1 MDALVAWK
9 AVRRWTAW
17 RRRAKLARRPE
28 FDALE
33 GRIVPATSIAP
44 YLLPASDTGLSNT
57 DHVTRD
63 ALPRVA
69 GVTTSPAGATI
80 QLLVDNV
87 PQASYTVPLSGGS
100 VFTLQPATPLA
111 DGTHTLRF
119 SDSSTKTNSAALTV
133 RIDTAPATTPS
144 MPTLDP
150 TSDTGVVGDGVT
162 KNTMV
167 DFQVQGNAGDLLT
180 LHVGPLQA
188 TATATGSPQDIAVD
202 VGSLPDSTPVDVWA
216 QAEDAAGNLS
226 AASPTSTFMLDET
239 APSSSTDLHLDPNSD
254 TGVSASDNITAATS
268 LLFAGT
274 GEAGDTVTLLIDGNS
289 VSSATVANDGS
300 YNVTASDVADGTHDA
315 TVTLTDPAG
324 NVSDPSSVVSFT
336 VDTTPPIV
344 DAGGDQEIPEGSP
357 ITLTGQASDPNLA
370 SEQWQL
376 VSSTTGQ
383 SVDPAEGTTI
393 NFTPV
398 SAGQYVFRHLATDL
412 AGNVGSADVT
422 VTVDDVPPTIDVT
435 GPTTATATE
444 ALTISFQASDPGNEP
459 IDGWHIAWG
468 DGTTDELSGDATQAT
483 HTYTQVGSFTPQVA
497 AIQGSLITTATLHA
511 PIDVAPPP
519 PPSLTQTSVELP
531 AILENATDVGSVN
544 VADLVTDLG
553 VVVGADRSYGLAIVA
568 VDDSIGTW
576 QSSADGTNWSP
587 LDPGSTT
594 FLPATAQ
601 LRFLPTAGQSGVT
614 SLTVHAWDPVYDLAS
629 LDSAAVSLSV
639 AHVNAPPTLSM
650 PISAS
655 IYRGQPVSIASM
667 SPGIAVADTDD
678 SRLHV
683 DLSVN
688 HGSLLFPSSDAALV
702 AIAGGGTSQV
712 GLEGTITALDTVLAD
727 LMYEPAGDYLG
738 LVKLSAT
745 VTDFAESGG
754 TPASIT
760 GHTDITIVDRAPTIV
775 GPRSYAMNANSVL
788 TVVAP
793 GLRTAFTDADGDTL
807 QIQLAAAP
815 KVGTLKLNAD
825 GSFTYTPPRN
835 FVGKV
840 QFSVRAFDG
849 AESSAPLVVTIDV
862 KSIFGLRR

>member
-1 MDALVAWK
+1 MDSLIPWK

-17 RRRAKLARRPE
+17 RRRAKVACRPE

-33 GRIVPATSIAP
+33 GRLVPTTSIAP

-63 ALPRVA
+63 TLPRVA
-69 GVTTSPAGATI
+69 GVTTSPAGTTI

-87 PQASYTVPLSGGS
+87 PQASYVVPLTGGS
-100 VFTLQPATPLA
+100 VFTLQPTTPLT

-119 SDSSTKTNSAALTV
+119 SDSSTKTTSAPLTV
-133 RIDTAPATTPS
+133 RIDTAPATTPT
-144 MPTLDP
+144 MPTLEAA
-150 TSDTGVVGDGVT
+150 SDTGVVGDGVT
-162 KNTMV
+162 KNTTV
-167 DFQVQGNAGDLLT
+167 DFQVQGNAGDRLT

-188 TATATGSPQDIAVD
+188 TATATGSPQDITVD
-202 VGSLPDSTPVDVWA
+202 VSSLPDSTPVDVWA

-226 AASPTSTFMLDET
+226 AASPTSTFELDQT
-239 APSSSTDLHLDPNSD
+239 APSPSTDLHLDANSD
-254 TGVSASDNITAATS
+254 TGDSASDNLTAATS

-274 GEAGDTVTLLIDGNS
+274 GEAGDAATLLIDGNV
-289 VSSATVANDGS
+289 VSSATVANDGT
-300 YNVTASDVADGTHDA
+300 YNVTASDVADGNHDA

-324 NVSDPSSVVSFT
+324 NVSDSSSAVSFT
-336 VDTTPPIV
+336 VDTAPPVV
-344 DAGGDQEIPEGSP
+344 DAGGDQETPEGSP
-357 ITLTGQASDPNLA
+357 ITLTGQASDAYLA

-383 SVDPAEGTTI
+383 SVDPADGTTI
-393 NFTPV
+393 TFTPT

-422 VTVDDVPPTIDVT
+422 VTVDDVPPTIDIT
-435 GPTTATATE
+435 GPTNGTATE
-444 ALTISFQASDPGNEP
+444 SLTITFQASDPGDEP
-459 IDGWHIAWG
+459 IHGWHIAWG
-468 DGTTDELSGDATQAT
+468 DGTTDDLPGDATQAT
-483 HTYTQVGSFTPQVA
+483 HTYTQLGSFTPQVA
-497 AIQGSLITTATLHA
+497 AIQGSLITTATLPV
-511 PIDVAPPP
+511 PIDIAAPP
-519 PPSLTQTSVELP
+519 PPSLTQSSLELP
-531 AILENATDVGSVN
+531 AILENATDVGSVS

-553 VVVGADRSYGLAIVA
+553 VVGGADRSYGLAIIA

-576 QSSADGTNWSP
+576 QSSTDGANWSP

-594 FLPATAQ
+594 FLPASAQ
-601 LRFLPTAGQSGVT
+601 LRFLPTPGQSGVT
-614 SLTVHAWDPVYDLAS
+614 SLTVHAWDPDYDLAS
-629 LDSAAVSLSV
+629 LDSATVSLTV

-650 PISAS
+650 PVSAS
-655 IYRGQPVSIASM
+655 IYRGQPVSVASM
-667 SPGIAVADTDD
+667 SPGFAVADGDD
-678 SRLHV
+678 SRLHI
-683 DLSVN
+683 DLSVD

-727 LMYEPAGDYLG
+727 LTYEPAGDYLG
-738 LVKLSAT
+738 IVQLSAT
-745 VTDFAESGG
+745 VTDFAEAGG

-788 TVVAP
+788 TVAAP
-793 GLRTAFTDADGDTL
+793 GLRSAFTDADGDAL

-815 KVGTLKLNAD
+815 KVGMLKINAD
-825 GSFTYTPPRN
+825 GSFSYTPPHN